1 MKIFLLQ
8 FVAVCVAIFL
18 VMTFFVKLGEKVSQ
32 PPVHVQRCIRSH
44 SEPDY
49 AMGFLF
55 GPQRV
60 CDEWR

>member
-18 VMTFFVKLGEKVSQ
+18 VMTFFVKLGEKVSS
-32 PPVHVQRCIRSH
+32 PHAVHVQQCIRSH
-44 SEPDY
+44 TLP
-49 AMGFLF
+49 
-55 GPQRV
+55 V